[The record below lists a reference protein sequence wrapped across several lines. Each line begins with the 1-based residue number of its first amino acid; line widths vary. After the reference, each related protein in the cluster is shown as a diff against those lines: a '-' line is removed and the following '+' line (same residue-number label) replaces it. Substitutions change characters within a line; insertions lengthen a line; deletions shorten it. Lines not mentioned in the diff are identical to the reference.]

1 MKKIAK
7 TLRRKGLVNQA
18 KNGKEKKKK
27 RQDQEKDRKKN
38 ASDLCS
44 FFKNIFRFTF
54 SLLCYDKFWFCVGYP
69 VREDH

>member
-27 RQDQEKDRKKN
+27 KTRKRQKKN
-38 ASDLCS
+38 ASYLCS
-44 FFKNIFRFTF
+44 FFKNTFRFTF